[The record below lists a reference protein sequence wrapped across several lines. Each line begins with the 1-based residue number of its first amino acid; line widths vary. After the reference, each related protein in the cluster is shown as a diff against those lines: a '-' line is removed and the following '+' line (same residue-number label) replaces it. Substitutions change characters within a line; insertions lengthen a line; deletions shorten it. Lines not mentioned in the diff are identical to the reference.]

1 MVAQKHEILGL
12 LMCLCFSANDKFQS
26 HLFCYVTYYPIK
38 VNTVN
43 DDAES
48 NPNLAFANTPRS
60 VTSTE
65 PVSFSLF
72 ELSDLIEDQPLVV
85 ETGMVI
91 LTRNFDTSN

>member
-1 MVAQKHEILGL
+1 MVAQKHEVLTF
-12 LMCLCFSANDKFQS
+12 LMCSCLSANDKFQS
-26 HLFCYVTYYPIK
+26 HLFCNITYYPIK

-43 DDAES
+43 DDVES
-48 NPNLAFANTPRS
+48 NPNLAFANIPRS

-85 ETGMVI
+85 ETVMVI